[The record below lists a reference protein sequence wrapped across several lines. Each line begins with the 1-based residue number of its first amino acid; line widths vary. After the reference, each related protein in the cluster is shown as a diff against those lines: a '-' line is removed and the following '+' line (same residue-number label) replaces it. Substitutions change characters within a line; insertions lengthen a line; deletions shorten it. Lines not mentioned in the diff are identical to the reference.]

1 MPDSEDRTLTH
12 SSAANEDGGGDESRD
27 REGDED
33 GDGDEAAGDEVAV
46 AESGSHW
53 ELAAVSTAAAA
64 VAADADGIPCVLAQ
78 RPQPR
83 EPPNIRQAAAT
94 RTCATGI
101 GVWPF
106 ALLLLNT
113 GGGRR
118 PRKRLS
124 SSTVILPG
132 ILSGYSSDSAIQTA
146 GTIRR
151 DLICVIRH
159 MPGKPRYYLECVMA
173 VYFSRAVR

>member
-1 MPDSEDRTLTH
+1 MPDSEDWTLTH
-12 SSAANEDGGGDESRD
+12 SSAADEDGDGDESRD

-33 GDGDEAAGDEVAV
+33 GDGDGDETAGDEVAV
-46 AESGSHW
+46 VESGSHW
-53 ELAAVSTAAAA
+53 EFAAVSTAAAA
-64 VAADADGIPCVLAQ
+64 VAGDADGIPCVLAQ

-83 EPPNIRQAAAT
+83 EPPNIRQAATT

-132 ILSGYSSDSAIQTA
+132 ILSGYSRDSVLETT

-151 DLICVIRH
+151 DLVCVIRH
-159 MPGKPRYYLECVMA
+159 MPGKCA
-173 VYFSRAVR
+173 IT